1 MFWDF
6 EKNVKTYVEFQ
17 RPLNHSGPKVSS
29 GKSTTSNIVSD
40 VVEKKHRLV
49 VEVESLVSSSKKLR
63 RVDVNTCSGVVVVE
77 KKGKKSTNFQNK
89 HSSDLL
95 TGYSNNTH

>member
-6 EKNVKTYVEFQ
+6 EKYVKTYVEFQ
-17 RPLNHSGPKVSS
+17 WPLNHSGPKVSS

-40 VVEKKHRLV
+40 VAEKKHRLV

-63 RVDVNTCSGVVVVE
+63 RVDVKTCSGVVVVE

-89 HSSDLL
+89 HSTDLL

>member
-40 VVEKKHRLV
+40 VVEKNIDL
-49 VEVESLVSSSKKLR
+49 SSKSNPLCR
-63 RVDVNTCSGVVVVE
+63 RRKNYDA
-77 KKGKKSTNFQNK
+77 ST
-89 HSSDLL
+89 
-95 TGYSNNTH
+95 